1 MEITYLG
8 QSSFKIKTKNSIVIT
23 DPFDSKMVGLKFE
36 KQEAN
41 IVTIS
46 HHHTDHDNLAA
57 VGGVV
62 KVIDGP
68 GEYDIA
74 DVSIRGFKT
83 FHDASE
89 GKERGKN
96 TIYVIEEGGVKVLH
110 LGDLGHKLSESLIK
124 ELGSIDV
131 MMIPVGGVYT
141 LNGKEA
147 VEVVRQI
154 EPTITVP
161 MHFKVEAMNPELA
174 KDMESADPFLSE
186 LGGRVERMQKL
197 SLKAA
202 DLINEEAHV
211 VVLEKK

>member
-23 DPFDSKMVGLKFE
+23 DPFDPKMVGLKFE

-41 IVTIS
+41 IVTVS
-46 HHHTDHDNLAA
+46 HHHNDHDNLGAID
-57 VGGVV
+57 GTM

-74 DVSIRGFKT
+74 DVAVRGFKT
-83 FHDASE
+83 YHDNSE

-96 TIYVIEEGGVKVLH
+96 TIYVIEADGVKVLH
-110 LGDLGHKLSESLIK
+110 LGDLGHKLSEGLLK

-131 MMIPVGGVYT
+131 VIVPVGGVYT

-154 EPTITVP
+154 EPTITIP
-161 MHFKVEAMNPELA
+161 MHFKVDGMAPDLA
-174 KDMESADPFLSE
+174 KDMETVDPFLSE

-202 DLINEEAHV
+202 DLTSEEAHV